1 MDRHEILRNIVTK
14 NETKLV
20 LLVMDGIGDLPVD
33 GKTPLMV
40 AKTPNLDALAKESEL
55 GQTIPVAYGVTPGS
69 GPGHLS
75 LFGYDPI
82 KYQIG
87 RGILEALGTGVEVGE
102 KDVVARGNFATMKDG
117 VVIDRRAGRP
127 PTEKSAKVVE
137 ILNENIKEINGVK
150 VTFYPGKEHRF
161 VVKFTGDD
169 LYDAVSDADPQKEGK
184 EMEWAKAL
192 KPEAEKM
199 AEVVN
204 KLIRKIG
211 EVLKDQPEMNWALL
225 RGFSKYPKLPQ
236 FPDVYKVKAAAIATY
251 PMYKGIAKLVG
262 MEVLKAGTTVDDEFE
277 TLKKYWND
285 YDFFYLHIKKTDSY
299 GEDGNFEEKVK
310 VIEEVDRNIP
320 KLLALNPAVVVVTG
334 DHSTPCLMKSHSW
347 HPVPYMIR
355 SKFVRKGASEKFDE
369 FECARGVLGT
379 FYAVD
384 SMMLML
390 AHAQRLEKYGA

>member
-1 MDRHEILRNIVTK
+1 MDRHEILKSIVTK

-20 LLVMDGIGDLPVD
+20 LLVMDGIGDLPID
-33 GKTPLMV
+33 GKTPLM
-40 AKTPNLDALAKESEL
+40 AANTPNLDALAKESEL
-55 GQTIPVAYGVTPGS
+55 GQTIPVVYGVTPGS

-102 KDVVARGNFATMKDG
+102 KDVVARGNFATIKDG

-127 PTEKSAKVVE
+127 PTEESAKVVE
-137 ILNENIKEINGVK
+137 ILNENIKEIDGVK

-161 VVKFTGDD
+161 VVKFTADG
-169 LYDAVSDADPQKEGK
+169 LSDAVSDADPQKEGK

-192 KPEAEKM
+192 KPEAERM
-199 AEVVN
+199 AEIVN
-204 KLIRKIG
+204 KLIKRIG
-211 EVLKDQPEMNWALL
+211 EVLKDQPKMNWALL
-225 RGFSKYPKLPQ
+225 RGFSKYPRLPQ
-236 FPDVYKVKAAAIATY
+236 FSDVYKVKSAAIATY

-262 MEVLKAGTTVDDEFE
+262 MEVLDAGTTVDDEFE
-277 TLKKYWND
+277 TLKKHWND
-285 YDFFYLHIKKTDSY
+285 FDFFYLHIKKTDSY
-299 GEDGNFEEKVK
+299 GEDGNFEAKVK

-320 KLLALNPAVVVVTG
+320 KLLKLNPDVIVVTG

>member
-33 GKTPLMV
+33 GKTPLMA

-137 ILNENIKEINGVK
+137 ILNENIKEIDDVK
-150 VTFYPGKEHRF
+150 ITFYPGKEHRF

-199 AEVVN
+199 AQVVN

-262 MEVLKAGTTVDDEFE
+262 MEVLEAGTTVDDEFE

-285 YDFFYLHIKKTDSY
+285 YDFFYIHIKKTDSY

-320 KLLALNPAVVVVTG
+320 KLLALNPDVVVVTG

>member
-137 ILNENIKEINGVK
+137 ILNENIKEIDGVK

>member
-1 MDRHEILRNIVTK
+1 MDRHEILKSIVTK

-20 LLVMDGIGDLPVD
+20 LLVMDGIGDLPID
-33 GKTPLMV
+33 GKTPLM
-40 AKTPNLDALAKESEL
+40 AASTPNLDALAKESEL
-55 GQTIPVAYGVTPGS
+55 GQTIPVVYGVTPGS

-102 KDVVARGNFATMKDG
+102 KDVVARGNFATIKDG

-127 PTEKSAKVVE
+127 PTEESAKVVE
-137 ILNENIKEINGVK
+137 ILNENIKEIDGVK

-161 VVKFTGDD
+161 VVKFTADG
-169 LYDAVSDADPQKEGK
+169 LSDAVSDADPQKEGK

-192 KPEAEKM
+192 KPEAERM
-199 AEVVN
+199 AEIVN
-204 KLIRKIG
+204 KLIKRIG
-211 EVLKDQPEMNWALL
+211 EVLKDQPKMNWALL
-225 RGFSKYPKLPQ
+225 RGFSKYPRLPQ
-236 FPDVYKVKAAAIATY
+236 FSDVYKVKSAAIATY

-262 MEVLKAGTTVDDEFE
+262 MEVLDAGTTVDDEFE
-277 TLKKYWND
+277 TLKKHWND
-285 YDFFYLHIKKTDSY
+285 FDFFYLHIKKTDSY
-299 GEDGNFEEKVK
+299 GEDGNFEAKVK

-320 KLLALNPAVVVVTG
+320 KLLKLNPDVIVVTG